1 MKPEAFSPRELLD
14 RIAVR
19 VTKNEKEVGQK
30 VVYAGPDASIALLEN
45 LFPERLDYSRV
56 PDEGLV
62 ITGTVMEIEIEPLAG
77 FVFAAVIK
85 NSGSDGNGSIKVL
98 KNRAEEPG
106 RLFCQKKITFHVKL
120 GYVGAFTMS
129 PANCVR
135 ILAAAVDTGNLY
147 HVEIALV
154 SQVPE
159 AYGSNPACK
168 SPTYAVTKQLS
179 RHGHC
184 YRHEDRVIFPPFTKW
199 QENKIASDWTEI
211 NDVITG
217 LFGDKISGL
226 EPVENRRPVVDL
238 AAIAPEDLVGQ
249 TAETVWWSL
258 SRQDGM
264 VVLGDGRVAKIYWR
278 NLERPGKP
286 IYLTPGEV
294 VKFQEIG
301 TPRYKTTFK
310 REIYGA
316 KVIVA

>member
-1 MKPEAFSPRELLD
+1 
-14 RIAVR
+14 
-19 VTKNEKEVGQK
+19 
-30 VVYAGPDASIALLEN
+30 
-45 LFPERLDYSRV
+45 
-56 PDEGLV
+56 
-62 ITGTVMEIEIEPLAG
+62 
-77 FVFAAVIK
+77 
-85 NSGSDGNGSIKVL
+85 
-98 KNRAEEPG
+98 
-106 RLFCQKKITFHVKL
+106 
-120 GYVGAFTMS
+120 MS

-211 NDVITG
+211 NGVITG

-238 AAIAPEDLVGQ
+238 AAIEPEELTGN

-258 SRQDGM
+258 TQQIGM
-264 VVLGDGRVAKIYWR
+264 VIDCQGRTARIHWE
-278 NLERPGKP
+278 NLKRPGSELA
-286 IYLTPGEV
+286 YLAPHEV
-294 VKFQEIG
+294 IRFEKIG
-301 TPRYKTTFK
+301 PPRQNPERKTTFK
-310 REIYGA
+310 WEIFGA
-316 KVIVA
+316 EIIKIIKRQGQ